1 MLELSDK
8 KIEELKSISK
18 NIRKDILLSLNNAK
32 SGHTAG
38 SLGIVE
44 ILVYLY
50 FYKMRHNPNEPKWHL
65 RDRFIL
71 SAGHLCPALYT
82 TLSYASYIDKAD
94 LNTLRKFGS
103 KLQGHPHRE
112 FLPILETSS
121 GPLGEGLSQ
130 AVGMAIVDKREKFED
145 KYFYC
150 LCGDGELNEG
160 QNWEAIML
168 AHKEKLNNLVLII
181 DKNNIQL
188 DGFTKDIMPMDS
200 LIKKIQSFNWSVE
213 EVDGHDFTS
222 IDRAFSKIKENK
234 DTPIAIILNT
244 IPGKG
249 VSFFE
254 NNYKWHGK
262 TPNDEELKLAL
273 KEIDGLN

>member
-1 MLELSDK
+1 MFELSDK
-8 KIEELKSISK
+8 KIEEMKSISK
-18 NIRKDILLSLNNAK
+18 NIRKDILISLNRAG

-38 SLGIVE
+38 SLGIVD

-50 FYKMRHNPNEPKWHL
+50 FYQMRHDPKNPTWHL

-82 TLSYASYIDKAD
+82 TLSHASYFDKSD

-103 KLQGHPHRE
+103 KLQGHPHKE
-112 FLPILETSS
+112 FLPFLETSS

-168 AHKEKLNNLVLII
+168 ASKERLNNLVLII

-188 DGFTKDIMPMDS
+188 DGKTEDIMPMDS
-200 LIKKIQSFNWSVE
+200 LVKKFESFNWIVD
-213 EVDGHDFTS
+213 EVDGNDFIS
-222 IDRAFSKIKENK
+222 LHESFSKIKENRDK
-234 DTPIAIILNT
+234 PLVIIANT

-254 NNYKWHGK
+254 SNYKWHGK
-262 TPNDEELKLAL
+262 SPNDEELGFAL
-273 KEIDGLN
+273 KEIDGQK